1 MNDQHSQ
8 SIHDSVT
15 TEEWGSYNVIAVSY
29 QEDNNAYAAL
39 AQLKELDSQGRIRL
53 DEASVVERLED
64 GKVIEKDQVDSNF
77 PTITVGAGFIG
88 LLVGIIGGPFG
99 MLIGGTS
106 GLLAGSLADLGDLD
120 ETESALSQISSSAKV
135 GHATLLAVV
144 AEQSPEVIDAAMDAL
159 GGTVLRRSITD
170 VRAEIAAT
178 EEAQRKAKHEARA
191 ELMRSQREHNKE
203 AVQAKVEELKGKLSR
218 SEKTASAQA

>member
-1 MNDQHSQ
+1 MNNQHSQ
-8 SIHDSVT
+8 SIHDSVAV
-15 TEEWGSYNVIAVSY
+15 EEWGSYNVIAVSY

-39 AQLKELDSQGRIRL
+39 SQLKELDSQGRIRL
-53 DEASVVERLED
+53 DEAAVVERLED
-64 GKVIEKDQVDSNF
+64 GRVIEKDRVDSNF
-77 PTITVGAGFIG
+77 PTVTVGGGLLG

-106 GLLAGSLADLGDLD
+106 GLFAGSLVDLGDLD
-120 ETESALSQISSSAKV
+120 ETESALSQVSSSAKV
-135 GHATLLAVV
+135 GHTTLLTVV

-159 GGTVLRRSITD
+159 GGTVLRRSVAD
-170 VRAEIAAT
+170 VRSEIAAT
-178 EEAQRKAKHEARA
+178 EDAQRKAKHEARA
-191 ELMRSQREHNKE
+191 ELMRSRRERNKE